1 MAQVLLPRWSARYN
15 QTIPS
20 IAATGSARARVRL
33 LRFAPPA
40 VRGTESR
47 LAPHPAT
54 GHWIST
60 LYTAACCRY
69 LPSRYIYSPQFR
81 EMPAIWLLN
90 TARESALWK
99 TSFYRNARGCDK
111 NISVSKLSTFAYT
124 ADISVLHINT
134 HLYLVVTKYLFSVR
148 VSRVDRLRTESR
160 IGRLKKRKGKIY
172 LLNTKIY

>member
-15 QTIPS
+15 QTIPC

-33 LRFAPPA
+33 LGFAPPA

-47 LAPHPAT
+47 LAQHPAS

-90 TARESALWK
+90 TALESALWK

-124 ADISVLHINT
+124 AVISVLHINT
-134 HLYLVVTKYLFSVR
+134 QLLQNEYIFSAR
-148 VSRVDRLRTESR
+148 VSRADKFRTESR
-160 IGRLKKRKGKIY
+160 IGRQKKRKGKIY
-172 LLNTKIY
+172 LLNIKIC